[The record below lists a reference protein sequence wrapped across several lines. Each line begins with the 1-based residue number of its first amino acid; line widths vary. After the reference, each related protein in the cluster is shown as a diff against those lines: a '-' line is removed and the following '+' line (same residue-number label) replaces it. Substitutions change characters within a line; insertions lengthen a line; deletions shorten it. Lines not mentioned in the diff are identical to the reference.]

1 MHYAALVN
9 RSGWNGEGIRTVI
22 TLLSRV
28 SETTTP
34 KTNVLVHS
42 KMVHVANFVDV
53 SIVCFVDESFFS
65 EDCRIGWIKTEV
77 VQKNSELL
85 ESLM

>member
-1 MHYAALVN
+1 MHYAALVT
-9 RSGWNGEGIRTVI
+9 RSGLERRGHQN
-22 TLLSRV
+22 SNNNRV

-34 KTNVLVHS
+34 ETNVLAHS

-85 ESLM
+85 EPLM